1 MAEVATPGMPAGGA
15 VNQSGQEPTAATGR
29 AKREKVT
36 GDIESKREPLPAD
49 EFTKATFTAA
59 QKLLR
64 EQRSSL
70 PSLPGVQ
77 SSSRQYCWLA
87 ELFAFSLSLL
97 FFGHFIALNY

>member
-1 MAEVATPGMPAGGA
+1 MAEVATPGIPAGGA

-70 PSLPGVQ
+70 PSFPCACKAPLVSTAGLQCCLRFLSPYSFSAISLP
-77 SSSRQYCWLA
+77 
-87 ELFAFSLSLL
+87 
-97 FFGHFIALNY
+97 